1 MALPYA
7 YFPSKS
13 IGKWDRGGSAALYP
27 PDRPLSAARRNIQDS
42 LASLAPMRSM
52 GSRLRNA
59 RKGIIFRTAR
69 VGILAERLFFIAGLY
84 PR

>member
-1 MALPYA
+1 MTEVTRMRWLVFQY
-7 YFPSKS
+7 
-13 IGKWDRGGSAALYP
+13 
-27 PDRPLSAARRNIQDS
+27 S
-42 LASLAPMRSM
+42 LASLAPHVRD
-52 GSRLRNA
+52 A

>member
-1 MALPYA
+1 VIDDSQQSL
-7 YFPSKS
+7 FF
-13 IGKWDRGGSAALYP
+13 SAFF
-27 PDRPLSAARRNIQDS
+27 IQDS

-52 GSRLRNA
+52 GSRLRDA